1 MGEGDVPP
9 HGHQGDCCLVM
20 EDTQLSFGACV
31 DSQPCVFLAQGK
43 CHAHALRLSPAVLSG
58 SAAKTASSQQADGTS
73 PRVGQLMVAAVQVI
87 QSCRSRIGLGM
98 GGSCQGCSRFWSWL
112 EMTQAGKECCAVSR
126 WTLSSRWFLSENHN
140 GCAYHALP
148 LRPATSID
156 RLTV

>member
-31 DSQPCVFLAQGK
+31 DCQPCVFLAQGK

-58 SAAKTASSQQADGTS
+58 SAAKTARNQQADGTS
-73 PRVGQLMVAAVQVI
+73 PSGGTVNGRSCSCHPVLS
-87 QSCRSRIGLGM
+87 QSYRAWDGRILP
-98 GGSCQGCSRFWSWL
+98 GCIRFCSWL

-140 GCAYHALP
+140 GCAYDALP

>member
-31 DSQPCVFLAQGK
+31 DCQPCVFLAQGK

-87 QSCRSRIGLGM
+87 LSCRSRIGLGT
-98 GGSCQGCSRFWSWL
+98 GGSCQDASGSVVGW
-112 EMTQAGKECCAVSR
+112 K
-126 WTLSSRWFLSENHN
+126 
-140 GCAYHALP
+140 
-148 LRPATSID
+148 
-156 RLTV
+156 